1 MKLLSLQTGIL
12 PQAAYNYRLRYFPFT
27 EVSYTRKK
35 QTELPCED
43 YTETRP
49 DYLATTKH
57 QCPRQD
63 TELEG
68 KPLPKALGSRVA
80 WYKHTCWSVLSLSV
94 FKASFTC
101 KHINPE
107 VLGEEMTILIVLLS
121 LITLLL

>member
-1 MKLLSLQTGIL
+1 MKLLSLQSGIL
-12 PQAAYNYRLRYFPFT
+12 PQAAYDYRLRYFPFT

-49 DYLATTKH
+49 DYLTKTKH

-68 KPLPKALGSRVA
+68 EQSPGKPR
-80 WYKHTCWSVLSLSV
+80 SLV
-94 FKASFTC
+94 
-101 KHINPE
+101 
-107 VLGEEMTILIVLLS
+107 
-121 LITLLL
+121 